1 MLTAQF
7 LRRVSS
13 YPYYCYS
20 LMSSSYQRTLSINY
34 DMKEL
39 IVISAR
45 CTSTWVAPTTRSLCC
60 CCCSAWSC
68 CCCWWW
74 CGGVVLLEKPVSVSF
89 PSSGLVWLRLT
100 AAAGIDEIFKD
111 QVKQLQ
117 LRHCC
122 AGAGKQQYSR
132 LSSNKPQTP
141 ELTHKEKQKL
151 LHDFLKSMPRA
162 N

>member
-20 LMSSSYQRTLSINY
+20 LISSSYQRTLNINY

-45 CTSTWVAPTTRSLCC
+45 CTSTWVAPTTRSLCCC

-122 AGAGKQQYSR
+122 AEQEDNNIQGYHPT
-132 LSSNKPQTP
+132 N
-141 ELTHKEKQKL
+141 HKL
-151 LHDFLKSMPRA
+151 LNWLTKRNKSCSMIF
-162 N
+162 